1 MKKSILL
8 FTLAAALFT
17 TGCAKKSAQP
27 EAVPVVQH
35 EQVAQET
42 VNSVVKTLPASVAGK
57 DVVAKL
63 AEIYKGKVV
72 LIDFWATWCGPC
84 RMAMKQIH
92 DIKPELE
99 KKGCVFVY
107 ITGETSPLDT
117 WKEMIAGIS
126 GDDKISGSRTFP
138 QAIEGP
144 CGKDKA
150 AFHIVAPFSGSI
162 CLRKTPTPHPLV
174 LSRIVYHI
182 APSIA
187 TKSALQATPGG
198 PWGHSICSS
207 QKLSSTR

>member
-17 TGCAKKSAQP
+17 TGCAKKPAQP
-27 EAVPVVQH
+27 EAAPAVQH

-42 VNSVVKTLPASVAGK
+42 VNSVVKTLPANVAGK

-126 GDDKISGSRTFP
+126 GEHYRLTDKQWNEMCDALNIPGIPSYLLL
-138 QAIEGP
+138 
-144 CGKDKA
+144 GKDGKPA
-150 AFHIVAPFSGSI
+150 YDNLSQGGYPGSEVLKNNIEVA
-162 CLRKTPTPHPLV
+162 L
-174 LSRIVYHI
+174 
-182 APSIA
+182 
-187 TKSALQATPGG
+187 TK
-198 PWGHSICSS
+198 
-207 QKLSSTR
+207 